1 MQIKQENVL
10 LLMKVENASTV
21 IPECGLRC
29 TAMDDIPPAGPA
41 AGE

>member
-10 LLMKVENASTV
+10 LLLKVENASTV
-21 IPECGLRC
+21 IPECVLRC
-29 TAMDDIPPAGPA
+29 TAMDDIPLADPA